1 MSFTPTNLTRDAA
14 DLLSGGLGLPPA
26 LSDADWQTVCKSA
39 EARLLALLCL
49 DSGPSVAD
57 ANYASWLD
65 LLANWVKA
73 VQAAKTSGIRSTVSK
88 SSRNLSVSFGN
99 NGQVLLKDFYANN
112 ADLIGLFT
120 NCGTGVDMQSDWVPI
135 LYGPDALQPGDM
147 MPDSP
152 PLMGGAI

>member
-1 MSFTPTNLTRDAA
+1 MKFTPTDLSRDAA

-26 LSDADWQTVCKSA
+26 LSDTDWKTLCQSA

-57 ANYASWLD
+57 ADYSSWLD

-88 SSRNLSVSFGN
+88 SSRNLSISYGN
-99 NGQVLLKDFYANN
+99 NGQILLKDFYANN
-112 ADLIGLFT
+112 ADLIGMFN

-147 MPDSP
+147 MPDSA
-152 PLMGGAI
+152 PLFGGAL